1 MPFFWSMQFFFN
13 HVTHVTRTKIS
24 IQATYVTYTKTLWSH
39 AINAT
44 HTKTWHMPPKLLTRL
59 TNRDY
64 PHHPRYL
71 ADSIKNNSNN
81 KNLHYVFMI
90 FLLIIQI
97 FFTARQ
103 CHPSPIGIT
112 KKMICFSRFEFCFE
126 TKAGYFS
133 IKNIKRN
140 C

>member
-44 HTKTWHMPPKLLTRL
+44 HAKTWHMPPKLLTRL

-97 FFTARQ
+97 FFYCKTM
-103 CHPSPIGIT
+103 PS
-112 KKMICFSRFEFCFE
+112 FSDWNHW
-126 TKAGYFS
+126 
-133 IKNIKRN
+133 KNDLFFTLWVLFWNEGRIF
-140 C
+140 